1 MSWSPWLRLADK
13 SWYYLEQTLWLP
25 LCYELALGPVSWT
38 DEAELTLVWVGAA
51 AHEKAVTG
59 ALEAGE
65 HPASARLR
73 EALAAGRV
81 LYYRTRACPT
91 LAAAGTLAAERRAAG
106 GHAWMEAEAG

>member
-25 LCYELALGPVSWT
+25 LCYELALGPAAWT
-38 DEAELTLVWVGAA
+38 DERELSPVWVGAA
-51 AHEKAVTG
+51 PHEKAVTG
-59 ALEAGE
+59 PLEAGE
-65 HPASARLR
+65 HPASPRLR

-91 LAAAGTLAAERRAAG
+91 LPAAEALAAERKAAASF
-106 GHAWMEAEAG
+106 AWM